1 MTIFCWKEEALC
13 FCVIS
18 VLGLACILDRGPVFV
33 TGGEIEVSNQAQ
45 GTSEQKVRLYLGILK
60 PGLLQSQPHLVC
72 RHQHILSQLHFRNIS
87 NYKATTRN
95 FLRQLVL

>member
-33 TGGEIEVSNQAQ
+33 TGGGRLKYQTKHREHVGKSEVILRDFEARSSAEPTTF
-45 GTSEQKVRLYLGILK
+45 GT
-60 PGLLQSQPHLVC
+60 
-72 RHQHILSQLHFRNIS
+72 
-87 NYKATTRN
+87 
-95 FLRQLVL
+95 

>member
-33 TGGEIEVSNQAQ
+33 TGGGRLKYQTKHREQVS
-45 GTSEQKVRLYLGILK
+45 KK
-60 PGLLQSQPHLVC
+60 
-72 RHQHILSQLHFRNIS
+72 
-87 NYKATTRN
+87 
-95 FLRQLVL
+95 